1 MQSKT
6 GSWNMKVECSE
17 ELTRNKDHLCIVT
30 EFLMSCIVSKS
41 YKSTLVVANITNC
54 LLLNAILKK
63 SLFNG
68 RINLST
74 YCLAWL
80 LNLRRVFARFNLS
93 QVQQETEYFQQ
104 KRVCKWQQFGFTNT
118 WATEMFNVMRDYL
131 GVRWMQQN
139 TSLFMAA
146 TKTHPL

>member
-1 MQSKT
+1 
-6 GSWNMKVECSE
+6 MKVECSE
-17 ELTRNKDHLCIVT
+17 ELTRDKDHLCIVT

-80 LNLRRVFARFNLS
+80 LNSDECSQDSTYLKFNKKQNISNRKEYVNDSNSAS
-93 QVQQETEYFQQ
+93 QTPSLDH
-104 KRVCKWQQFGFTNT
+104 R
-118 WATEMFNVMRDYL
+118 NV
-131 GVRWMQQN
+131 
-139 TSLFMAA
+139 
-146 TKTHPL
+146 

>member
-1 MQSKT
+1 MQNKT

-17 ELTRNKDHLCIVT
+17 ELTRDKDHLCVVT

-80 LNLRRVFARFNLS
+80 LNSDECSQDSTYLKFNKKQNISNRKEYVNDCNSAS
-93 QVQQETEYFQQ
+93 QTLEQQ
-104 KRVCKWQQFGFTNT
+104 KCLMSCETIWVLDECNK
-118 WATEMFNVMRDYL
+118 
-131 GVRWMQQN
+131 N

-146 TKTHPL
+146 TKTLPL